1 MKKKQIGILAGS
13 FNPIHMGH
21 LMIANYMKE
30 FTFLDEV
37 WLVVSPRNPLKK
49 AENLLNN
56 ELRLKMARMAVEDYN
71 GMKVSDIEFHMLLPS
86 YTIDTM
92 KKLTHDNPDKE
103 FTLIMGGDNWSN
115 LPRWKNYERL
125 QHEFKMLIYP
135 RLGHEVHIPEELR
148 ENVRLVEAPIV
159 EISSTFIRN
168 SLKEGKNVRAFV
180 PPHVYDFIETNALY
194 RF

>member
-1 MKKKQIGILAGS
+1 MKKNQIGILAGS

-30 FTFLDEV
+30 FTYLDEV
-37 WLVVSPRNPLKK
+37 WFVVSPCNPLKD
-49 AENLLNN
+49 AENLLND
-56 ELRLKMARMAVEDYN
+56 ELRLKMTKMAVEDYT
-71 GMKVSDIEFHMLLPS
+71 GMKVSDIEFHMPLPS

-92 KKLTHDNPDKE
+92 TKLTYDNPDKE
-103 FTLIMGGDNWSN
+103 FTLIMGGDNWN
-115 LPRWKNYERL
+115 DLPRWKAYERL

-135 RLGHEVHIPEELR
+135 RLGYEVRIPEKLR

-180 PPHVYDFIETNALY
+180 PSRVYDFIETNALY

>member
-1 MKKKQIGILAGS
+1 MKKNHIGILAGS

-71 GMKVSDIEFHMLLPS
+71 GMKVSDIEFHMPLPS

-92 KKLTHDNPDKE
+92 TKLTYDNPDKE

-135 RLGHEVHIPEELR
+135 RLGYEVHIPEELR

-180 PPHVYDFIETNALY
+180 PSRVYDFIETNALY

>member
-30 FTFLDEV
+30 FTYLEEV
-37 WLVVSPRNPLKK
+37 WFVVSPRNPLKN
-49 AENLLNN
+49 AENLLNDKW
-56 ELRLKMARMAVEDYN
+56 RLEMTKAAIKDYEE
-71 GMKVSDIEFHMLLPS
+71 MKVSDIEFHLPPPS

-92 KKLTHDNPDKE
+92 TTLTIENQDKE
-103 FTLIMGGDNWSN
+103 FTLIIGGDNWNN
-115 LPRWKNYERL
+115 LHRWKGYKRL
-125 QHEFKMLIYP
+125 QREFKILIYP
-135 RLGHEVHIPEELR
+135 RLGYEVHIPEELC
-148 ENVRLVEAPIV
+148 ENICFVEAPVV

-180 PPHVYDFIETNALY
+180 PSRVYDFIEKNGLY
-194 RF
+194 RS

>member
-1 MKKKQIGILAGS
+1 
-13 FNPIHMGH
+13 
-21 LMIANYMKE
+21 MKE

-71 GMKVSDIEFHMLLPS
+71 GMKVSDIEFHMPLPS

-92 KKLTHDNPDKE
+92 TKLTHDNPDKE

-135 RLGHEVHIPEELR
+135 RLGYEVHIPEELR

-180 PPHVYDFIETNALY
+180 PSRVYDFIETNALY

>member
-1 MKKKQIGILAGS
+1 
-13 FNPIHMGH
+13 
-21 LMIANYMKE
+21 
-30 FTFLDEV
+30 
-37 WLVVSPRNPLKK
+37 VVSPRNPLKK

-71 GMKVSDIEFHMLLPS
+71 GMKVSDIEFHMPLPS

-92 KKLTHDNPDKE
+92 TKLTHDNPDKE

-135 RLGHEVHIPEELR
+135 RLGYEVHIPEELR

-180 PPHVYDFIETNALY
+180 PPRVYDFIETNALY

>member
-1 MKKKQIGILAGS
+1 MKKNQIGILAGS

-30 FTFLDEV
+30 FTYLDEV
-37 WLVVSPRNPLKK
+37 WFVVLPRNPLKD
-49 AENLLNN
+49 AENLLND
-56 ELRLKMARMAVEDYN
+56 ELRLKMTKMAVEDYT
-71 GMKVSDIEFHMLLPS
+71 GMKVSDIEFHMPLPS

-92 KKLTHDNPDKE
+92 TKLTYDNPDKE
-103 FTLIMGGDNWSN
+103 FTLIMGGDNWN
-115 LPRWKNYERL
+115 DLPRWKAYERW

-135 RLGHEVHIPEELR
+135 RLGYEVRIPEKLR

-180 PPHVYDFIETNALY
+180 PSRVYDFIETNALY